1 MNSNYFIQI
10 TDGDYTATY
19 TIYYGSVNSSNIAT
33 LLGTNLPAEG
43 ISLDDMLN
51 GVRVSVPGTT
61 SLVILVGDGYCKNSI
76 EFNVTP
82 TEPPPTPTDLCMTFI
97 TDNVYNSWQFTP
109 SSSENGKT
117 KWEATQNG
125 RTYSIGWNPLVFP
138 NRWEMSFEPSV
149 KFISINNSDIP
160 DSAWVVEGFSDVYD
174 SISNLNVIQGTCPV
188 VKPLDTTIVGTKQIC
203 SGTKNCTGF
212 ITVLDTVGGTPPY
225 SYSLDNRSETVTTV
239 FENVCPG
246 IHTVVTT
253 DSNGL
258 TTSDQITIEDGDI
271 PVTYT
276 INLNKTTI
284 VVTDSIDRNVEK
296 TDWTVSI
303 TPTLPTGVGV
313 SFELL
318 IEISK
323 NLFKPGDGNFNYTNN
338 VFLDNVLQTPTNT
351 NTTNSTSPRI
361 GSCSS
366 FNIETSRDYKTYN
379 FTLYQNSVLNGTFIS
394 DIEIPQSSSQF
405 VDGCVTQ
412 LQQGASI
419 QYLNVKYLGPCSTVE
434 SPKGESLLQ
443 NTLISTIRPD
453 TKEWREWTYECQIT
467 PNFEIVDEI
476 TNLSSP
482 GSLYYQS
489 SPSRL
494 WVADYD
500 DYIKGNLYYFN
511 PITDPTA
518 INKTYPVPGLKFNK
532 LYDNFI
538 DEVYKKIYFVGKTD
552 TNLGTP
558 QFGGLGYYDINTNQ
572 FTEVTYGINNDF
584 SRRLILVTNDYLYC
598 QGDNT
603 NTESITGI
611 RVQRSNPTIRVPY
624 VINDTTDPQ
633 NYLRRGAQTMTP
645 VSSNRIWVVG
655 GSGGNSVGKIAIFDQ
670 NLQFL
675 SEITLPNVSSAFFNR
690 FWQTAFFD
698 SEKGYYY
705 VSDIGSN
712 QLFRLRVSNGQY
724 VTNSM
729 TTITYDN
736 ITETKN
742 YGVWGWSLDP
752 STGELYG
759 ALALIND
766 LSDTAIRKQYLIDR
780 DTGEFI
786 RVIYD
791 LNATNLR
798 KSPYSSTNP
807 NAIVGLSAGL
817 FYWSSQNPSSIPWN
831 TDGTLTFYDNT
842 KNGQNTGLKVV
853 KTLRLWN
860 VTRNEWSVPEEI
872 KNNVVGTLG
881 YIADSTDLTDCPIDT
896 TPTCGDLIVTV
907 KDNLVTYEIDVP
919 IQNTNNTTITKIK
932 VINGSQE
939 QIIPKVNGVFEQY
952 YQGSFSLPDSGS
964 SIVTIQYLDANNQ
977 IVISCNRTN

>member
-10 TDGDYTATY
+10 TEGDYTATY

-97 TDNVYNSWQFTP
+97 TDNIYNSWQFTP
-109 SSSENGKT
+109 NSSENGKT
-117 KWEATQNG
+117 KWVTTQNG
-125 RTYSIGWNPLVFP
+125 RTYNIIWNPLVFP

-149 KFISINNSDIP
+149 KFISTNSSDIP

-188 VKPLDTTIVGTKQIC
+188 IKPLDTTIVGTKQIC

-212 ITVLDTVGGTPPY
+212 ITVLDTVGGIPPY
-225 SYSLDNRSETVTTV
+225 YYSLDNGSETVTTV

-258 TTSDQITIEDGDI
+258 TTSDEITIEDGDI

-284 VVTDSIDRNVEK
+284 PVTDSIDRNVEK

-323 NLFKPGDGNFNYTNN
+323 KLFKPGDGNFNYTNN

-366 FNIETSRDYKTYN
+366 FNVETTRDYKTYN
-379 FTLYQNSVLNGTFIS
+379 LTLYQNSLLRGTFIS

-405 VDGCVTQ
+405 ENGCVTQ
-412 LQQGASI
+412 LEQESSVE
-419 QYLNVKYLGPCSTVE
+419 YLNPKYLGPCSTIE
-434 SPKGESLLQ
+434 SPKKQLLSQ

-476 TNLSSP
+476 TGLSSP

-500 DYIKGNLYYFN
+500 DYFKGNLFYFN
-511 PITDPTA
+511 PLTDPTA

-558 QFGGLGYYDINTNQ
+558 PFGGLGYYDITTNQ

-584 SRRLILVTNDYLYC
+584 SRRLILVTNEYLYC
-598 QGDNT
+598 QGSNT
-603 NTESITGI
+603 DPNNITGI
-611 RVQRSNPTIRVPY
+611 RVQRNNPTVRDTY
-624 VINDTTDPQ
+624 VINNTTDPQ
-633 NYLRRGAQTMTP
+633 RYLRIGAQTMTP
-645 VSSNRIWVVG
+645 VSSSRIWVVG
-655 GSGGNSVGKIAIFDQ
+655 GSGGNNRGNIAIFDQ
-670 NLQFL
+670 SLQYIT
-675 SEITLPNVSSAFFNR
+675 EITLPNVSVSFESR
-690 FWQTAFFD
+690 YWQTSFFD
-698 SEKGYYY
+698 AQRGYFY
-705 VSDIGSN
+705 VADVGSK
-712 QLFRLRVSNGQY
+712 QLFRLKVLNGQY

-729 TTITYDN
+729 TTTSYNN
-736 ITETKN
+736 ILQDKLFGIWE
-742 YGVWGWSLDP
+742 WSLDP

-759 ALALIND
+759 ALNLINS
-766 LSDTAIRKQYLIDR
+766 LSDSGIKKQYLINR
-780 DTGEFI
+780 DTGDFI
-786 RVIYD
+786 RMIYG
-791 LNATNLR
+791 LYVTKLK

-807 NAIVGLSAGL
+807 NAIVGSNSGL
-817 FYWSSQNPSSIPWN
+817 YYWSSQNPTAWN

-842 KNGQNTGLKVV
+842 TNGQNTGQKVV
-853 KTLRLWN
+853 KSLRLWN
-860 VTRNEWSVPEEI
+860 VTRNEWSIPEEI
-872 KNNVVGTLG
+872 KDNVVGTLG

-896 TPTCGDLIVTV
+896 TPTCGDLIVTI
-907 KDNLVTYEIDVP
+907 KNNLVTYEIEVP
-919 IQNTNNTTITKIK
+919 IENTNNTTITKLK
-932 VINGSQE
+932 VINGAEE
-939 QIIPKVNGVFEQY
+939 QIISKVSGVFKQY

-964 SIVTIQYLDANNQ
+964 SIVTIQYLDVNDA
-977 IVISCNRTN
+977 VIKSCTQTN